1 MAAFYQKGV
10 FVSSRKYLLWFV
22 VLLLTAGLV
31 RFWGL
36 DNFDASPDE
45 HHFIQDAY
53 RLYTGD
59 PYTVARHHPFQH
71 GQPFVGH
78 PYFAQYWM
86 ILFFNALGSSV
97 ATGRTV
103 MVVANLVALLG
114 TYVLGSMLFSRKAGI
129 IALALLVLLPHDI
142 RYARDGHLDPM
153 LGATLIWAV
162 IALWK
167 LLTTKTY
174 HWAAWLGI
182 VSAFVWATKINGPFL
197 FVFFVL
203 AVLFWK
209 RQTSLLVWLRRHLSL
224 FAMAAGFFVVTFVIL
239 VSPEA
244 YLDALLH
251 PADPEIAGLSKIAMP
266 FFTAG
271 PQMVGHLIT
280 TLYSWPFA
288 LLVIGGLVRILVR
301 RSAQDLFLLSVV
313 VAYGHIFVTHVG
325 HSGEYGYIT
334 LNPYFGIL
342 AGLALLWMSH
352 RARFP
357 IAAIVILLFFP
368 ITVVHG
374 MRLDVGKWTAFS
386 KFNDSNFRYGQT
398 LYRDA
403 IAEINGLPGNPT
415 VLWVRHGDRNVP
427 FMEIRGGVRL
437 WPFIELKDANTILV
451 AQRQESEKYLT
462 SGEFRIYKE
471 FRFQQDVLWVLRR
484 I

>member
-10 FVSSRKYLLWFV
+10 FVSSRKYLLWFI
-22 VLLLTAGLV
+22 VLLFTAGLV

-36 DNFDASPDE
+36 GNFDISPDE

-59 PYTVARHHPFQH
+59 PYTVSRHHPFRH
-71 GQPFVGH
+71 GVPFVGH
-78 PYFAQYWM
+78 PFFAQYWM
-86 ILFFNALGSSV
+86 ILFFNLFGASV
-97 ATGRTV
+97 WAGRAV
-103 MVVANLVALLG
+103 MVTANIIGLLG
-114 TYVLGSMLFSRKAGI
+114 TYLLGRMLFGNRVGVLAV
-129 IALALLVLLPHDI
+129 ALLVLLPHDL
-142 RYARDGHLDPM
+142 RYARDAHLDPM

-167 LLTTKTY
+167 LLATKTY

-182 VSAFVWATKINGPFL
+182 VSAFVWATKINGLFL
-197 FVFFVL
+197 FVFFAL
-203 AVLFWK
+203 AILFWK
-209 RQTSLLVWLRRHLSL
+209 RKVPLLVWLRQYFPL
-224 FAMAAGFFVVTFVIL
+224 FATAAGFFVITFGIL
-239 VSPEA
+239 VSAQA
-244 YLDALLH
+244 YLDAIVN
-251 PADPEIAGLSKIAMP
+251 PADPEIAGFSKVIAP

-288 LLVIGGLVRILVR
+288 LLVIGGLILILVR

-398 LYRDA
+398 VYKDA
-403 IAEINGLPGNPT
+403 IAEINKLPGNPT
-415 VLWVRHGDRNVP
+415 VLWMRNGDRQVP

-437 WPFIELKDANTILV
+437 WPFIELKDADTILV
-451 AQRQESEKYLT
+451 AQRQELEKYLT

-471 FRFQQDVLWVLRR
+471 FRFQQDMLWVLRR
-484 I
+484 V